1 MAHME
6 NIIEE
11 SYALAKRRY
20 AELDVDTD
28 QVLAQFKDISISL
41 HCWQGDDVGGFEKTG
56 GKLSGGGLAVT
67 GNYPGKPRT
76 IGELRQDFE
85 KVFTLIPGKHRLNLH
100 AIYGE
105 FGGRK
110 VDRNEITPE
119 HFQGWIDWA
128 KQHGLKLDFNPTPFS
143 HPKAA
148 GGFTIS
154 SKNMEIREF
163 WIEHLRRCREISAAM
178 GKQLGSPCI
187 HNIWIPDG
195 AKDITIDRAGYRH
208 LLTDALD
215 DILATKYPA
224 SQMKD
229 SLEGKLFGI
238 GSESYVVGSLDFYLS
253 YAIAKRVMLTLDTG
267 HFHPTESVADK
278 ISAVLP
284 FLPELLLHLSRGIRW
299 DSDHVAIFNE
309 EIIQIAEEVVKC
321 RSLEKVHLATDYFD
335 GSINRIAAYVIGARA
350 VLKAFLYALLEPW
363 DILKDHEEHGRNF
376 QRLALLDEMKA
387 MPFGAVWD
395 YYCVQAN
402 VPPSHAWMDDVEK
415 YEKEVL
421 LKRG

>member
-1 MAHME
+1 ME
-6 NIIEE
+6 NIVED

-20 AELDVDTD
+20 AELGVDTD
-28 QVLAQFKDISISL
+28 QVLAEFKDISISL
-41 HCWQGDDVGGFEKTG
+41 HCWQGDDVGGFEKAG

-76 IGELRQDFE
+76 IVELRQDFE
-85 KVFTLIPGKHRLNLH
+85 KVFSLIPGQHRLNLH

-110 VDRNEITPE
+110 VDRDQITPE

-128 KQHGLKLDFNPTPFS
+128 KQHELFLDFNPTPFS

-148 GGFTIS
+148 GGFTLS
-154 SKNMEIREF
+154 SKDKEIREF
-163 WIEHLRRCREISAAM
+163 WIEHVRRCREISDAM
-178 GKQLGSPCI
+178 GKQLGDPCI

-195 AKDITIDRAGYRH
+195 AKDITIDRAGHRQ
-208 LLTDALD
+208 LLMEALD
-215 DILATKYPA
+215 DILSTKYPA
-224 SQMKD
+224 THMKD

-238 GSESYVVGSLDFYLS
+238 GSESYVVGSHDFYLS
-253 YAIAKRVMLTLDTG
+253 YAVAKQVMLTLDTG
-267 HFHPTESVADK
+267 HYHPTESVADK

-309 EIIQIAEEVVKC
+309 EIVQIAEEVVKS
-321 RSLEKVHLATDYFD
+321 RSLDRVHLATDYFD

-363 DILKDHEEHGRNF
+363 ETLKDHEELGRNF

-395 YYCVQAN
+395 YYCVQAQ
-402 VPPSHAWMDDVEK
+402 VAPGQDWMPEVEK
-415 YEKEVL
+415 YEKDIL
-421 LKRG
+421 LKR